1 MFLLIVYL
9 ECGDWS
15 SISGMLSRMRGLE
28 LNVGDFELNVGDFDK
43 KREIF
48 RGDRGM
54 PRRLGGERSAPVSRS
69 RDSFRKSRKV
79 ALAVPMRVRGDP
91 RNRRRAITLVWRC
104 RARLAGAFELE

>member
-54 PRRLGGERSAPVSRS
+54 PRDLVSIPAPGAR
-69 RDSFRKSRKV
+69 RGNLV
-79 ALAVPMRVRGDP
+79 A
-91 RNRRRAITLVWRC
+91 IS
-104 RARLAGAFELE
+104 